1 MTFQHVLVATDFSD
15 CSARAVELA
24 VALAERF
31 DAALTLVHT
40 WQVPVSSYGAALYL
54 PGDLASAIEAAALAQ
69 LASTGEAVK
78 ARLPRATT
86 TLRQGEAW
94 QEILAA
100 AESAHADLIVVG
112 THGRQGLTR
121 ALLGSVAEKVVR
133 LASVPVLSVH

>member
-1 MTFQHVLVATDFSD
+1 MAFQHVLVATDFSD
-15 CSARAVELA
+15 CSVRAVDLA
-24 VALAERF
+24 VDLAERF
-31 DAALTLVHT
+31 DATLTITHS
-40 WQVPVSSYGAALYL
+40 WEVPVSSYGSALYL

-69 LASTGEAVK
+69 LAATGEAVK
-78 ARLPRATT
+78 RRLPRAAT

-100 AESAHADLIVVG
+100 AEAAHADLIVVG

-121 ALLGSVAEKVVR
+121 ALLGSVAERIVR